1 MKRSRLIPLVFG
13 LVFVFGFYGVTFS
26 GGWEDP
32 ACQSPPAPTSGHF
45 IRGSFTVDLD
55 KITSEFSGYA
65 HYNVHLVL
73 KRGNQV
79 HLFSF
84 PSSVGTK
91 GLCDYKV
98 EDTYQGSNL
107 VPGLKTLFAKIP
119 CTLRIGEAFDLSGFP
134 VIADLTITN
143 KDFCVTLEAM
153 IAGDIVIRVVPVP

>member
-1 MKRSRLIPLVFG
+1 MKRSRMIPLVFA
-13 LVFVFGFYGVTFS
+13 LMCVFGFYGIALS

-32 ACQSPPAPTSGHF
+32 ACQNPPAPTSGHF

-55 KITSEFSGYA
+55 EITRGFPDYE

-73 KRGNQV
+73 KRGNKV

-98 EDTYQGSNL
+98 EDPDSNL
-107 VPGLKTLFAKIP
+107 GLKTIFAKIP
-119 CTLRIGEAFDLSGFP
+119 CNLRIGEAFDLSGFP

-143 KDFCVTLEAM
+143 KDFCGTDEAM